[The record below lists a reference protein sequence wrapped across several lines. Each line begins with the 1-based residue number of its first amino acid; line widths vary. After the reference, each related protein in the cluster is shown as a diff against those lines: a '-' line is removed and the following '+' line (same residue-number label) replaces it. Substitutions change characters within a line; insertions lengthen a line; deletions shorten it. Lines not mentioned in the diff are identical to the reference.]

1 MPISDHILALDQG
14 TTSSRAIVFESS
26 GRIAGIAQQ
35 EFRQIY
41 PHAGWVEHDPRAIRD
56 TQFAVARAALVDAG
70 ITAGDLAAIGITNQ
84 RETTILW
91 DRRTGEPVANALVWQ
106 DRRTAPLCEAVR
118 ATGAEELVREKT
130 GLLLDPYFSASKIRW
145 LLDAIDGLRDRAERG
160 ELAFGTVD
168 SWLVWHLTGGE
179 VHTTD
184 ATNASRTMLY
194 NIRTGDWDEELLT
207 LWQIP
212 RSLLPAVCD
221 TSGVCASTQLFGK
234 EVPISGIAGDQQ
246 AALFGQACF
255 DPGMAKCTYGTGCF
269 ILMATGS
276 EAPISRNGLL
286 TTVAG
291 RSSGVTE
298 YALEGSVFMGGA
310 TVQWLRDGLGIIEDA
325 AAVEALAREVE
336 HSDGVV
342 LVPAFAGLGAPH
354 WDPHARAVLIG
365 MTRAT
370 TKAHIARAALDGIA
384 WQVADVITVM
394 AADAE
399 IDLAELRVDGGAS
412 ANDLLMQ
419 CQADF
424 IAAPIVRP
432 RNVECTAYGA
442 ALLAGL
448 SVGIF
453 KDRQA
458 IADSWQA
465 EARFQPRLSYADVAE
480 RRLRWT
486 RAVEKSRHWYSATSD

>member
-1 MPISDHILALDQG
+1 MPDHIIALDQG
-14 TTSSRAIVFESS
+14 TTSSRAIVFD
-26 GRIAGIAQQ
+26 GTGGIAGIAQQ
-35 EFRQIY
+35 EFEQIY
-41 PHAGWVEHDPRAIRD
+41 PHAGWVEHDPKAICD
-56 TQFAVARAALVDAG
+56 TQFAVARAALDSAK
-70 ITAGDLAAIGITNQ
+70 ITARDLAAIGITNQ

-106 DRRTAPLCEAVR
+106 DRRTVDLCEALR
-118 ATGAEELVREKT
+118 ASGAEDQVREKT
-130 GLLLDPYFSASKIRW
+130 GLVLDPYFSASKIRW
-145 LLDAIDGLRDRAERG
+145 LLDHIDGLRDRAERG

-168 SWLVWHLTGGE
+168 SWLLWHLTRGD
-179 VHTTD
+179 VYTTD

-194 NIRTGDWDEELLT
+194 NIGTGEWDEDLLA

-212 RSLLPAVCD
+212 RSLLPTVCD
-221 TSGVCASTQLFGK
+221 TSGVCASTSLFGH
-234 EVPISGIAGDQQ
+234 EVPIAGVAGDQQ
-246 AALFGQACF
+246 SALFGQACF
-255 DPGMAKCTYGTGCF
+255 EPGMAKCTYGTGCF
-269 ILMATGS
+269 ILMATGCD
-276 EAPISRNGLL
+276 APSSSNGLL
-286 TTVAG
+286 TTIAL
-291 RSSGVTE
+291 RCAGVTE

-325 AAVEALAREVE
+325 AEVEALAREVDN
-336 HSDGVV
+336 SDGVV

-384 WQVADVITVM
+384 WQVAEVVTVM
-394 AADAE
+394 AADAGL
-399 IDLAELRVDGGAS
+399 DLTELRVDGGAS

-432 RNVECTAYGA
+432 GNVECTAYGA

-448 SVGIF
+448 GVGLF

-465 EARFQPRLSYADVAE
+465 EARFKPQLAGDDVAE
-480 RRLRWT
+480 RRKSWVQ
-486 RAVEKSRHWYSATSD
+486 AVEKSRQWAASAD

>member
-1 MPISDHILALDQG
+1 MDHIIALDQG
-14 TTSSRAIVFESS
+14 TTSSRAIVFDRS
-26 GRIAGIAQQ
+26 GGVAGIAQQ
-35 EFRQIY
+35 EFEQIY
-41 PHAGWVEHDPRAIRD
+41 PQAGWVEHDPRTIRD
-56 TQFAVARAALVDAG
+56 TQIAVAHAALEAAH
-70 ITAGDLAAIGITNQ
+70 ITARDLAAIGITNQ
-84 RETTILW
+84 RETTVLW

-106 DRRTAPLCEAVR
+106 DRRTASLCESVR
-118 ATGAEELVREKT
+118 ATGAQDMVREKT
-130 GLLLDPYFSASKIRW
+130 GLVLDPYFSASKIRW
-145 LLDAIDGLRDRAERG
+145 LLDHVDGLRVRADRG

-168 SWLVWHLTGGE
+168 SWLIWHLTDGE
-179 VHTTD
+179 VHATD

-194 NIRTGDWDEELLT
+194 NIRTGDWDEELLS

-221 TSGVCASTQLFGK
+221 SSGVCASSKVLGGD
-234 EVPISGIAGDQQ
+234 VPIAGVAGDQQ

-255 DPGMAKCTYGTGCF
+255 KPGMAKCTYGTGCF
-269 ILMATGS
+269 ILMATG
-276 EAPISRNGLL
+276 EAVPQSHNGLL
-286 TTVAG
+286 TTVAN
-291 RSSGVTE
+291 RCAGVTE

-310 TVQWLRDGLGIIEDA
+310 TVQWLRDGLGIIDDA
-325 AAVEALAREVE
+325 HAVESLAREVDD
-336 HSDGVV
+336 SDGVV

-354 WDPHARAVLIG
+354 WDPHARAMLIG

-384 WQVADVITVM
+384 WQVAEVVEAM
-394 AADAE
+394 AIDAKVE
-399 IDLAELRVDGGAS
+399 LTELRVDGGAS

-419 CQADF
+419 CQSDF
-424 IAAPIVRP
+424 TAVPIVRP

-448 SVGIF
+448 GVGFF

-465 EARFQPRLSYADVAE
+465 EARFQPQRSPREVAE
-480 RRLRWT
+480 LRIRWNQ
-486 RAVEKSRHWYSATSD
+486 AVEKSRHWDQGTSD

>member
-1 MPISDHILALDQG
+1 MPDHIIALDQG
-14 TTSSRAIVFESS
+14 TTSSRAIVFDGS
-26 GRIAGIAQQ
+26 GGIVGIAQQ
-35 EFRQIY
+35 EFQQIY
-41 PHAGWVEHDPRAIRD
+41 PQAGWVEHDPKAIRD
-56 TQFAVARAALVDAG
+56 TQFSVAHAALDDAK
-70 ITAGDLAAIGITNQ
+70 ITAPDLAAIGITNQ
-84 RETTILW
+84 RETTVLW

-106 DRRTAPLCEAVR
+106 DRRTASSCEAVR
-118 ATGAEELVREKT
+118 AMGAEDLVREKT
-130 GLLLDPYFSASKIRW
+130 GLVLDPYFSASKIQW
-145 LLDAIDGLRDRAERG
+145 LLDHVDGLRDRAERG

-168 SWLVWHLTGGE
+168 SWLIWHLTGGD

-194 NIRTGDWDEELLT
+194 NIRTGDWDEELLA

-212 RSLLPAVCD
+212 RSLLPTVCD
-221 TSGVCASTQLFGK
+221 TSGVCASTSLLG
-234 EVPISGIAGDQQ
+234 EDLPIAGVAGDQQ
-246 AALFGQACF
+246 SALFGQACF

-276 EAPISRNGLL
+276 DTPSSRSGLL
-286 TTVAG
+286 TTIAN
-291 RSSGVTE
+291 RCAGVTE

-310 TVQWLRDGLGIIEDA
+310 TVQWLRDGLGIIEEA
-325 AAVEALAREVE
+325 AAVEALAREVDN
-336 HSDGVV
+336 SDGVV
-342 LVPAFAGLGAPH
+342 CVPAFAGLGAPH

-365 MTRAT
+365 MTQAT
-370 TKAHIARAALDGIA
+370 TKAHIARAALEGIA

-394 AADAE
+394 ATDAE
-399 IDLAELRVDGGAS
+399 LDLTELRVDGGAS

-419 CQADF
+419 SQADF
-424 IAAPIVRP
+424 IAAPLVRP

-448 SVGIF
+448 GVGIF

-465 EARFQPRLSYADVAE
+465 EARFQPQLASAEVAE
-480 RRLRWT
+480 RRVRWAQ
-486 RAVEKSRHWYSATSD
+486 AVEKSRHWASQTSD